1 VADVFVSYKK
11 EDAKVAAELVAR
23 LQTEGMSVW
32 WDESLT
38 PRQSW
43 DATIEENISA
53 ASTVVVL
60 WSPRSVKSDWVRR
73 EAHYGQ
79 DRGRLIPVIV
89 EPCTVP
95 LAFSLNQTVDLAGWA
110 GERDNKQWRKL
121 LTWIADLVSV
131 APGSAGAR
139 EASRTTQPNRFREV
153 VGHLES
159 GDPIV
164 DGAFV
169 NASAPAGTLF
179 RDGDDLPAMR
189 IVPAGS
195 FLIGAS
201 STDKDRSSYETPQ
214 KRIDIPAPFAIGVF
228 PVLAS
233 EYLFVA
239 RSTAKTPGTPGLPVT
254 SVSFLEA
261 LDFAAKL
268 SALTGESYR
277 IPSEAEWEYACRAG
291 SRARYSHG
299 DWIDDTRAAF
309 GLTKGP
315 VKCGTFPP
323 NAYGLYDMH
332 GNVREWTADLWHDSY
347 EMTPLDGRPAE
358 EGHGSMRL
366 VRGGGWSDQPAM
378 LRSSARMRATQ
389 SLRSDL
395 IGLRIARALG

>member
-11 EDAKVAAELVAR
+11 EDAKLAAELVAR
-23 LQTEGMSVW
+23 LRTEGMSVW
-32 WDESLT
+32 WDDNLT

-79 DRGRLIPVIV
+79 DRGRLVPVIV

-95 LAFSLNQTVDLAGWA
+95 LAFSLNQTVNLAGWA
-110 GERDNKQWRKL
+110 GEPDSKQWRKL
-121 LTWIADLVSV
+121 LTWITDLVTV
-131 APGSAGAR
+131 APGSASAR
-139 EASRTTQPNRFREV
+139 EASGTTQPNRFRDV
-153 VGHLES
+153 VGYLKA

-169 NASAPAGTLF
+169 NASTPAGTLF
-179 RDGDDLPAMR
+179 RDRKELCAMR

-195 FLIGAS
+195 FLLGAS
-201 STDKDRSSYETPQ
+201 SYDEDRSSYETPQ

-228 PVLAS
+228 PVLVS
-233 EYLFVA
+233 EYQFVA
-239 RSTAKTPGTPGLPVT
+239 SAAVRLPATPAIPVT

-268 SALTGESYR
+268 SAVTRESYR
-277 IPSEAEWEYACRAG
+277 IPSEAEWEYSCRAG
-291 SRARYSHG
+291 SRTRYTHG
-299 DWIDDTRAAF
+299 DSIDDTQAAF
-309 GLTKGP
+309 GLAKGP
-315 VKCGTFPP
+315 AACGTFAP

-347 EMTPLDGRPAE
+347 DMTPLDGRPAE

-378 LRSSARMRATQ
+378 LRSAARMRATQ
-389 SLRSDL
+389 NVRSDL
-395 IGLRIARALG
+395 IGFRIARALG